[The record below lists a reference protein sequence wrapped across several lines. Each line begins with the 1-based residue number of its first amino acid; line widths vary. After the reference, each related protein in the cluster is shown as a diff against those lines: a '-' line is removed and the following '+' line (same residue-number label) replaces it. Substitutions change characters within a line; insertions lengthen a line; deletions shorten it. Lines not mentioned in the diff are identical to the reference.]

1 MLFLLL
7 LLVRSMQLLQH
18 IHIRAV
24 PSVCRCILSDC
35 QISSFNQVFLM
46 LPESLLAHVE
56 ILADFAH
63 RGEACVPG
71 SDACGKVRIDRLRL
85 DRQLPV
91 THHTSRNSSIPH
103 RKYINHLCC
112 LVHHF
117 PCFPFICFD
126 RTADTL
132 KVNRYLGLYL
142 QRRYR
147 D

>member
-1 MLFLLL
+1 MFDFLFYPLATRSWITYTFVLYL
-7 LLVRSMQLLQH
+7 PFAAVSFRIVRY
-18 IHIRAV
+18 
-24 PSVCRCILSDC
+24 PLS
-35 QISSFNQVFLM
+35 INFFLM
-46 LPESLLAHVE
+46 LPESVLAHAE

-112 LVHHF
+112 LVHHS
-117 PCFPFICFD
+117 PCFPFVCFD
-126 RTADTL
+126 RTADTM

>member
-1 MLFLLL
+1 MFDFFYILSLGNPFLD
-7 LLVRSMQLLQH
+7 H

-24 PSVCRCILSDC
+24 SSVCRRIFSDR

-46 LPESLLAHVE
+46 LPESVLAHVE

-71 SDACGKVRIDRLRL
+71 PDACGKVRINRLRL

-91 THHTSRNSSIPH
+91 THNACRNSSIPH

-126 RTADTL
+126 RTADTM

-142 QRRYR
+142 QRR
-147 D
+147 